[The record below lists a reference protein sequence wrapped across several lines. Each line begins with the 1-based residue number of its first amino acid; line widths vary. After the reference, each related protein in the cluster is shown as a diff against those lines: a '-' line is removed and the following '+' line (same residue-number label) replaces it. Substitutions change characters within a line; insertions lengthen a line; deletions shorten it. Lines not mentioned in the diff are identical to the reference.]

1 MAYLFY
7 LNWRLTLLILIIFPI
22 IGYMVKIINARLRR
36 LHKVSQDMTNELSY
50 VVEES
55 VGGYKVVKLHGG
67 EAYEKQRFAMIADK
81 LRRYSMKIA
90 VAGGLNQPM
99 TQFVA
104 SIALSGVLLVAL
116 FQSSMAETTVGGFVA
131 FVTALILIISPLKHL
146 ADINQP
152 LQRGIA
158 AADMIFKLMD
168 QPIEQDQLRQES
180 AIRITKAK
188 GDLEF
193 KNVQFA
199 YQGMASLNPEDGLT
213 SKEVLKNIDLK
224 IPAGEVVAFVGPSG
238 SGKSTLVNLLPRFF
252 NPTAGSISLD
262 GVDIQSID
270 LRDLRQQMAFVSQ
283 DVVLFND
290 TIAANVAY
298 GAKSPEEIDR
308 GRVFEALQAANL
320 SELIKELPEGIDTE
334 VGDNGNRLSGGQ
346 RQRLAIARAIYKDA
360 PILILDEATSAL
372 DSESERQVQEALE
385 TLMEGRTT
393 LMIAHRLS
401 TIENANRIVVLDH
414 GKIVENGSHAEL
426 MAQNGLYASLHRL
439 QFSQA

>member
-1 MAYLFY
+1 
-7 LNWRLTLLILIIFPI
+7 
-22 IGYMVKIINARLRR
+22 
-36 LHKVSQDMTNELSY
+36 
-50 VVEES
+50 
-55 VGGYKVVKLHGG
+55 
-67 EAYEKQRFAMIADK
+67 
-81 LRRYSMKIA
+81 
-90 VAGGLNQPM
+90 
-99 TQFVA
+99 
-104 SIALSGVLLVAL
+104 
-116 FQSSMAETTVGGFVA
+116 
-131 FVTALILIISPLKHL
+131 
-146 ADINQP
+146 
-152 LQRGIA
+152 
-158 AADMIFKLMD
+158 
-168 QPIEQDQLRQES
+168 
-180 AIRITKAK
+180 
-188 GDLEF
+188 
-193 KNVQFA
+193 
-199 YQGMASLNPEDGLT
+199 MASLQPEDGLT
-213 SKEVLKNIDLK
+213 AKEVLKNINLK

-252 NPTAGSISLD
+252 NPSSGSISLD
-262 GVDIQSID
+262 GVDIQKID

-298 GAKSPEEIDR
+298 GVKSADEIDR

-320 SELIKELPEGIDTE
+320 AELIKELPEGIDTE

-385 TLMEGRTT
+385 TLMQGRTT

-426 MAQNGLYASLHRL
+426 MSQNGLYASLHRL
-439 QFSQA
+439 QFSQS